1 MNVSSGDGK
10 GGDVDLNL
18 APIIDCFTVLI
29 IFLLASA
36 SFLSIGILSVSAAL
50 PGQGASQEKPP
61 SITVEVE
68 LTTKNDVKIHVTG
81 KTKVD
86 RSIASKAGEI
96 NTTDLMREVEGLQA
110 QWPDTKGLILSAED
124 EVPYSQVVR
133 VMELARVKFPAI
145 LLGGFK

>member
-1 MNVSSGDGK
+1 MNVSSGGK

-36 SFLSIGILSVSAAL
+36 SFLSIGILSAAAAL
-50 PGQGASQEKPP
+50 PGQGASTEKPP
-61 SITVEVE
+61 SITLEVE

-81 KTKVD
+81 KTKLD
-86 RSIASKAGEI
+86 RSIASKSGELDTFTLVKEI
-96 NTTDLMREVEGLQA
+96 EGFQA

-124 EVPYSQVVR
+124 EVPYSQIVR
-133 VMELARVKFPAI
+133 VMELTRVKFPAL